1 MNTVRKGYIRPVDFK
16 HGRVDM
22 THGSGGRAMA
32 QLIEELFLAAF
43 DNDWLRA
50 ANDNACFA
58 VQGGRM
64 VMATDSHVV
73 SPLFFPGGD
82 IGCLSVHGTVND
94 VAMSGAKPLY
104 LSASFI
110 LEEGFP
116 LADLKRIVDSM
127 AQAARE
133 AGVPIVTGDTK
144 VVEQGK
150 GDGVFITTTGV
161 GVVPE
166 GVNISGDRARPGDA
180 ILVSGTLGDHGVAIM
195 SSRESL
201 GFETTIQSDTA
212 ALHELVARMV
222 AAVPDIHAL
231 RDPTRGGLATTLNEI
246 ARQSGV
252 GMLLREEAIP
262 VRQEVEAAC
271 EFLGLD
277 PLYVANE
284 GKLVCICAPE
294 HAEELLAVM
303 RAHPLGAEAAIIG
316 SVHADPHHF
325 VQMETG
331 FGGKRIVDW
340 LTGDQLPRNCR
351 YARAHPVP
359 DAQLQQPDAAPIP
372 GVDDARARGGG
383 RVRHLGRGDDRS
395 GRAVPARSGDRTVP
409 EARRSRS
416 RLAPDRLPGRAS
428 GHRRRS
434 RTLRARLGDQRRRIR
449 MGRHDPAG

>member
-1 MNTVRKGYIRPVDFK
+1 MSTVRKGYIRPVDFK

-43 DNDWLRA
+43 DNEWLRA

-58 VQGGRM
+58 VPNGRM

-94 VAMSGAKPLY
+94 VAMSGARPLY

-116 LADLKRIVDSM
+116 LADLKRIVESM
-127 AQAARE
+127 AQASRE

-144 VVEQGK
+144 VVESGK
-150 GDGVFITTTGV
+150 GDGVFITTTGI

-166 GVNISGDRARPGDA
+166 GVNISGDRAQPGDA

-201 GFETTIQSDTA
+201 GFETTIRSDTA
-212 ALHELVARMV
+212 ALHDLVARMV
-222 AAVPDIHAL
+222 AAVPDIHVL

-252 GMLLREEAIP
+252 GMMLREEAIP

-284 GKLVCICAPE
+284 GKLICLCAAE
-294 HAEELLAVM
+294 HAETLLAVM

-316 SVHADPHHF
+316 SVHADPQHF

-340 LTGDQLPRNCR
+340 LTGEQLPRIC
-351 YARAHPVP
+351 
-359 DAQLQQPDAAPIP
+359 
-372 GVDDARARGGG
+372 
-383 RVRHLGRGDDRS
+383 
-395 GRAVPARSGDRTVP
+395 
-409 EARRSRS
+409 
-416 RLAPDRLPGRAS
+416 
-428 GHRRRS
+428 
-434 RTLRARLGDQRRRIR
+434 
-449 MGRHDPAG
+449 

>member
-1 MNTVRKGYIRPVDFK
+1 MTVRKGYIRPVDFK

-32 QLIEELFLAAF
+32 QLIDELFLAAF
-43 DNDWLRA
+43 DNEWLA
-50 ANDNACFA
+50 AQNDQACFA
-58 VQGGRM
+58 VASGRM

-94 VAMSGAKPLY
+94 VAMSGARPLY

-116 LADLKRIVDSM
+116 LADLKRIVESM

-133 AGVPIVTGDTK
+133 TGVAIITGDTK

-150 GDGVFITTTGV
+150 GDGVFITTTGI

-166 GVNISGDRARPGDA
+166 GVNISGDRAQPGDR
-180 ILVSGTLGDHGVAIM
+180 ILVSGMLGDHGVAIM
-195 SSRESL
+195 AHRENL
-201 GFETTIQSDTA
+201 GFTTSIESDTA
-212 ALHELVARMV
+212 ALHGLVEAMV
-222 AAVPDIHAL
+222 AAVPDIHVL

-252 GMLLREEAIP
+252 GMLIEEEKLP
-262 VRQEVEAAC
+262 VRQEVAAAC

-294 HAEELLAVM
+294 HAEPLLQAM
-303 RAHPLGAEAAIIG
+303 RAHPLGGDAAIIG
-316 SVHADPHHF
+316 SVHEDPHHF

-340 LTGDQLPRNCR
+340 LTGEQLPRIC
-351 YARAHPVP
+351 
-359 DAQLQQPDAAPIP
+359 
-372 GVDDARARGGG
+372 
-383 RVRHLGRGDDRS
+383 
-395 GRAVPARSGDRTVP
+395 
-409 EARRSRS
+409 
-416 RLAPDRLPGRAS
+416 
-428 GHRRRS
+428 
-434 RTLRARLGDQRRRIR
+434 
-449 MGRHDPAG
+449 